1 MITTKGQKT
10 VAMLATMVGATTF
23 ATMGTAEEASANT
36 KTMNVDGVYKVDRL
50 VQHMGKWYVVS
61 NPIAI
66 QSIDYNNFIPVDPLT
81 VTDANGNRSENQ
93 TLTKG
98 AYFTFSNENYDVRY
112 SEGENLSLTMAG
124 EPVWFKKSAL
134 SGAVGTPTTK
144 PAEKKTEEVKA
155 ETPKQET
162 SAPAAGSVNVRQAG
176 INGFYNGGY
185 SYPAAQCTSFVANIL
200 AERGVNVAQFQFLGN
215 AESWAANAAARG
227 VSVSMEPRVGSV
239 VSFKSQGWY
248 AGYGHVGYITAVNG
262 DGSFQM
268 AEGNFTG
275 KAFHERTVWVNNDI
289 AGIIH
294 F

>member
-10 VAMLATMVGATTF
+10 ATVLATMVGATAF
-23 ATMGTAEEASANT
+23 ATMGNAEQASANT
-36 KTMNVDGVYKVDRL
+36 QSMNVDGVYKVDRL

-66 QSIDYNNFIPVDPLT
+66 PTVDYNNFIPVDPLT
-81 VTDANGNRSENQ
+81 VTDANGNRSANQ
-93 TLTKG
+93 TLQKG
-98 AYFTFSNENYDVRY
+98 SYFTFSNQQY
-112 SEGENLSLTMAG
+112 SVAYSQGDNLNLTMAG

-134 SGAVGTPTTK
+134 SGTVGTPTTK
-144 PAEKKTEEVKA
+144 PSQNKA
-155 ETPKQET
+155 KP
-162 SAPAAGSVNVRQAG
+162 SAPAQQNNTQSSATNTNINVRQAG

-200 AERGVNVAQFQFLGN
+200 AERGINPSQFQFLGN
-215 AESWAANAAARG
+215 GEDWAANAQARG
-227 VSVSMEPRVGSV
+227 VEVSMTPRVGSA
-239 VSFKSQGWY
+239 VSFKAQGWY
-248 AGYGHVGYITAVNG
+248 AGVGHVGYITAVNG

-268 AEGNFTG
+268 VEGNFSG
-275 KAFHERTVWVNNDI
+275 QPFHERTVWVNNDI